1 MDSDLLLAL
10 KALSDAS
17 RLRIVGLVAGRP
29 MAVEQL
35 ADELSLSAPTVAHHL
50 KRLREAG
57 LVVPRPRPPHVE
69 YGLRLD
75 RLAEVGRKLDAL
87 EHAQEEPTP
96 VPSPWGPMPAFEAK
110 VFRAFFEG
118 ERLVAIPASEKKRQV
133 ILRYL
138 QERCFPEDRDYG
150 EREVTAR
157 LADVHPE
164 DPVTLRRALVDAGL
178 LTRSAGIYRRA

>member
-1 MDSDLLLAL
+1 VDPDLLLAL

-35 ADELSLSAPTVAHHL
+35 ADELGLSAPTVAHHL
-50 KRLREAG
+50 KRLKEAG
-57 LVVPRPRPPHVE
+57 LVVARPRPPHVE
-69 YGLRLD
+69 YALRLE

-87 EHAQEEPTP
+87 EDGHEEPAA

-110 VFRAFFEG
+110 VFRAFFDG
-118 ERLVAIPASEKKRQV
+118 DQLVAIPASEKKRQV

-138 QERCFPEDRDYG
+138 LERCFPDDREYG
-150 EREVTAR
+150 EREVTER
-157 LADVHPE
+157 LAEVHAE

-178 LTRSAGIYRRA
+178 LTRSAGVYRRA